1 MPSHIETVKLQPV
14 RLEIRHQIPGRI
26 RLHLPGL
33 QDDPRLS
40 TRLMQALEQV
50 EGVRGVRWNPACA
63 SLVIRHRRAGRLTQA
78 ELSEILDPVLQP
90 VVAYWPTR
98 IETAKATPAAR
109 PATKTLDRTPATR
122 MVPARQPAT
131 WTPNWR
137 AWLVRVDAWRRST
150 TVEIQSTA
158 TANPSPSPPNCRL
171 CQLKLNL
178 ARWIFNDLW
187 RCWTHEVTTPQRPQA
202 R

>member
-1 MPSHIETVKLQPV
+1 MPSHIETVKRQPV

-40 TRLMQALEQV
+40 RRLIQALEQV

-63 SLVIRHRRAGRLTQA
+63 SLLIRHRRAGRMTQA
-78 ELSEILDPVLQP
+78 ELNEILDPVLQP
-90 VVAYWPTR
+90 VVSYRPAR
-98 IETAKATPAAR
+98 IEAAKPAPAAR
-109 PATKTLDRTPATR
+109 PLTKAPDRTSATR
-122 MVPARQPAT
+122 SIPIRPSAT

-137 AWLVRVDAWRRST
+137 AWLTWADAWRLGPN
-150 TVEIQSTA
+150 VEVQSTA
-158 TANPSPSPPNCRL
+158 TADSSPPNCRL
-171 CQLKLNL
+171 CQLKLTV

-187 RCWTHEVTTPQRPQA
+187 HCWTHELTTPQRSQA

>member
-33 QDDPRLS
+33 QEDPFS
-40 TRLMQALEQV
+40 SARLMRALGQV

-63 SLVIRHRRAGRLTQA
+63 SLVVWHRRAGLLTQA

-90 VVAYWPTR
+90 VVSYWPAR
-98 IETAKATPAAR
+98 IEAAKAAR
-109 PATKTLDRTPATR
+109 PATKTPARTPSTR
-122 MVPARQPAT
+122 MVPARTPAA
-131 WTPNWR
+131 WTANWR
-137 AWLVRVDAWRRST
+137 TWLPQIDAWRWRP
-150 TVEIQSTA
+150 TVELQSAA
-158 TANPSPSPPNCRL
+158 TSSPSQPSCRL
-171 CQLKLNL
+171 CQLKLAL
-178 ARWIFNDLW
+178 ARWIFNDIW
-187 RCWTHEVTTPQRPQA
+187 RCWTHELTTSQRPQA

>member
-1 MPSHIETVKLQPV
+1 MPSHIETAKSQPV

-40 TRLMQALEQV
+40 RRLMQALEQV

-63 SLVIRHRRAGRLTQA
+63 SLVVWHRRAGRLTQA

-90 VVAYWPTR
+90 VVSYRPTW
-98 IETAKATPAAR
+98 IEAAKAAPAAR
-109 PATKTLDRTPATR
+109 PATRTARTSSTQ
-122 MVPARQPAT
+122 MVPARTPAT

-137 AWLVRVDAWRRST
+137 VWLARVDAWRLRPN
-150 TVEIQSTA
+150 VEVQSAA
-158 TANPSPSPPNCRL
+158 TAAPNQPNCRL
-171 CQLKLNL
+171 CQLKLSL

-187 RCWTHEVTTPQRPQA
+187 RCWTHEVTTPQRPQT